1 MNMIASTAAVSTA
14 ASIVTAQPDD
24 SALLK
29 LEEQILQ
36 EHEAAM
42 AFDPEMIRLQ
52 EIWTTE
58 WKRLNHAFYA
68 GQSELTKEEIWE
80 RVKAMP
86 ESKEHIRLWKLQD
99 PFYNRKDA
107 LIKEMFAMP
116 AHTAEGRRAKVPVLL
131 SCITGDEWTGVNEE
145 TEYPERMARN
155 LLIELVGGQPGEQL
169 RDQFA

>member
-86 ESKEHIRLWKLQD
+86 ESKEHTRLGKLQD
-99 PFYNRKDA
+99 PFYNRMDA
-107 LIKEMFAMP
+107 LVEQMRATP
-116 AHTAEGRRAKVPVLL
+116 AHAAEGRRAKVIVLL
-131 SCITGDEWTGVNEE
+131 RCVMGHEWLGVDEEIEHLG
-145 TEYPERMARN
+145 RMARD
-155 LLIELVGGQPGEQL
+155 LLIELVGGEPGEQL